1 MFATLFII
9 YWGFL
14 RLFLL
19 LTAVFWVFFIVMFLV
34 EHNGVLLSHYYEV
47 VSMWNDEPL
56 YTGYFVL
63 LVAGGLF
70 HFIGFFMEVLQ
81 DSFQWIMG
89 MDSGIDGHPSR

>member
-19 LTAVFWVFFIVMFLV
+19 LTAVFWVLFIGIFLV
-34 EHNGVLLSHYYEV
+34 EQNGVLMSHYQEV
-47 VSMWNDEPL
+47 QSMWNDEPL
-56 YTGYFVL
+56 YAGYFVL

-70 HFIGFFMEVLQ
+70 HFIGFFMELLK
-81 DSFQWIMG
+81 DSFQWVTG
-89 MDSGIDGHPSR
+89 MDSRVEGHPSQ